1 MSDYNSGMPVRSES
15 DGVDE
20 KVVVKIVDGSVG
32 GSNQMQIDADKN
44 AHVEM
49 HGNKPDGTTDVVQQ
63 LSEEGRS
70 NGRGDY
76 NASTNTKP
84 ASAAQ
89 ILHARTASPAEADQ
103 TFRPTGVASSVD
115 NAKCADVAMRD
126 EAGNPFTVDNPL
138 PVTFV
143 DSEGA
148 EVNDYATSSAVAA
161 GATVTHDYTV
171 TAALRLKLSQIIAA
185 GSGKIKVILAIES
198 GVATGIFT
206 AIKFVGFNSTSN
218 PQVIIPVNEN
228 ITVAAGIRVRVSIIN
243 RDLQPQDVYSTICG
257 HEIT

>member
-1 MSDYNSGMPVRSES
+1 MSDYASGLPIRSES

-49 HGNKPDGTTDVVQQ
+49 HGNKPDGTTDVVHQ

-126 EAGNPFTVDNPL
+126 EAGNPFTADNPL
-138 PVTFV
+138 PVAFV
-143 DSEGA
+143 DNEGS
-148 EVNDYATSSAVAA
+148 EVNDYATAAAVVAA
-161 GATVTHDYTV
+161 ATSNHDYTV
-171 TAALRLKLSQIIAA
+171 TAAMRLKLSQIIAS
-185 GSGKIKVILAIES
+185 GSGRIKVLVQIET
-198 GVATGIFT
+198 GVASGIFT
-206 AIKFVGFNSTSN
+206 TKFVSFNSTAN
-218 PQVIIPVNEN
+218 PQCIIPVNEN
-228 ITVAAGIRVRVSIIN
+228 ITVAAGIKVRVSIIN
-243 RDLQPQDVYSTICG
+243 RDLQAQDVYSTICG